1 MVNIDYSN
9 TKIVE
14 NHTKLSGTNQK
25 NTQLRELY
33 EAFYKNRVCKK
44 ANAEDTGFEAEK
56 YNAIQ
61 LLTCFDS
68 YMTADK
74 KIMILGQEANTD
86 EGKVFVF
93 PPHYQTDEYY
103 QYEYKISHIGE
114 NGITKSDCPQTDYL
128 KTRELICGFDKNA
141 ASTDREERILS
152 VISNNLNKT
161 SLGGGHTE
169 CYPPEA
175 PKRKTKKY
183 NQFKTR
189 DSIIYSHFVWNGFDG
204 NIYLHELNIL
214 RPTHLIFLSG
224 PNYRNH
230 IIRDFGKLFY
240 QNIEPLI
247 DKLSNDLP
255 AVTDSEY
262 DLSKDDIRNMFGID
276 GYDSGIK
283 ILYAYHPFAR
293 ILNGETRKK
302 YNAIIEGFIK
312 QEFS

>member
-33 EAFYKNRVCKK
+33 EAFYKNKVCKK

-175 PKRKTKKY
+175 PKRKTK
-183 NQFKTR
+183 N
-189 DSIIYSHFVWNGFDG
+189 IISLKPEIVLSTH
-204 NIYLHELNIL
+204 IL
-214 RPTHLIFLSG
+214 FGMASMGIFIFTS
-224 PNYRNH
+224 
-230 IIRDFGKLFY
+230 
-240 QNIEPLI
+240 
-247 DKLSNDLP
+247 
-255 AVTDSEY
+255 
-262 DLSKDDIRNMFGID
+262 
-276 GYDSGIK
+276 
-283 ILYAYHPFAR
+283 
-293 ILNGETRKK
+293 
-302 YNAIIEGFIK
+302 
-312 QEFS
+312 